1 MTLGCATSRRSA
13 NQVPA
18 GPTRRWLCP
27 AKVNLRLKVLGR
39 RADGYHELVT
49 VMQPL
54 SLADELRITPGS
66 EGITLTCDSQE
77 LPLGAENLVWRAA
90 ESFLTASGLG
100 LVIHL
105 ALTKRIP
112 VAAGLGGGSSDAAGT
127 LLALNAMTGCP
138 LDDAKLH
145 RLASRLGAD
154 VPFFLHPEPQ
164 IGRGIGADLHP
175 VDLPPYWYVLLKPGL
190 SVSTKWVYE
199 NLDLS
204 SLNKVNRQ
212 RKSLDIDRPGDWVAN
227 DLETV
232 TLRHYP
238 ELNDYLLAL
247 AGLGALAQGMSGSG
261 PTLFGLFPD
270 RDTSLKAARCLRQ
283 SFRGWLAVARGLTG
297 KESPGTWEKQVWII

>member
-1 MTLGCATSRRSA
+1 MTLGCATSRRPAS
-13 NQVPA
+13 QVPA
-18 GPTRRWLCP
+18 WPTRWLCP
-27 AKVNLRLKVLGR
+27 AKVNLSLKILGR

-54 SLADELRITPGS
+54 SLADELEITPGS
-66 EGITLTCDSQE
+66 EGITFTCDSAE
-77 LPLGAENLVWRAA
+77 LPAGEENLVWRAA
-90 ESFLTASGLG
+90 ANFLTASGLR
-100 LVIHL
+100 LDVHL

-127 LLALNAMTGCP
+127 LLALNEMTGHP
-138 LDDAKLH
+138 LNEAGLH
-145 RLASRLGAD
+145 DLASRLGAD
-154 VPFFLHPEPQ
+154 VPFFLHPGPQ
-164 IGRGIGADLHP
+164 IGRGIGTDLSAIE
-175 VDLPPYWYVLLKPGL
+175 LPPYWYALMKPDL
-190 SVSTKWVYE
+190 AVSTGWVYE

-204 SLNKVNRQ
+204 SLNRVNRRLEQ
-212 RKSLDIDRPGDWVAN
+212 NLNIDRPGEWVAN

-238 ELNDYLLAL
+238 ELKDHLLAL

-261 PTLFGLFPD
+261 PTLFGIFPD
-270 RDTSLKAARCLRQ
+270 LDASLKAARRLRQ